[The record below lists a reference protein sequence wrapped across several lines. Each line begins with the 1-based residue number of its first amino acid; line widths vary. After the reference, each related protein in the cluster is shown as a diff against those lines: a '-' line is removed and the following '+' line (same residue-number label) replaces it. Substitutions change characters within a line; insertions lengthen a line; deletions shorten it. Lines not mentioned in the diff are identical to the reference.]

1 MFNAEN
7 ALKLPAA
14 DIDVGEQAR
23 NGWKAQPGDR
33 IKRLKGETAEFATA
47 LFFARIEPPASTWP
61 SGAPAADLTI
71 PSNGL
76 RTVPEKP
83 TSTGIACLPA
93 IARYEKPGC
102 PQRPSRVLRSTGSAC
117 LPRS

>member
-1 MFNAEN
+1 
-7 ALKLPAA
+7 
-14 DIDVGEQAR
+14 
-23 NGWKAQPGDR
+23 
-33 IKRLKGETAEFATA
+33 
-47 LFFARIEPPASTWP
+47 
-61 SGAPAADLTI
+61 LTI